1 MILLHTN
8 LTIMIVFLALNNL
21 AVTYENGGKY
31 YEAIMAYE
39 ESLVLKRQYDNENLV
54 EMSTSTYMEKF
65 SDFRYL

>member
-31 YEAIMAYE
+31 DEAIMAYE

-54 EMSTSTYMEKF
+54 EMSTSTYM
-65 SDFRYL
+65 

>member
-21 AVTYENGGKY
+21 AVTYENGWKY

-54 EMSTSTYMEKF
+54 EMSTSTYM
-65 SDFRYL
+65 